1 MAVEIRAV
9 EPVKKE
15 LKKFVKF
22 GIDHY
27 KGNDCFVPPL
37 VMDDVNTL
45 RPDKNPA
52 FEFCEAQSFMA
63 YRDNVPV
70 GRITAIINNQVN
82 ERTGEK
88 NMRFGFVEF
97 IDDNEVADA
106 LFDAAIRWGKERG
119 MTTLTGPMGFSDL
132 DHEGMLVEAYGLRKR
147 CRLG

>member
-63 YRDNVPV
+63 
-70 GRITAIINNQVN
+70 
-82 ERTGEK
+82 
-88 NMRFGFVEF
+88 
-97 IDDNEVADA
+97 
-106 LFDAAIRWGKERG
+106 
-119 MTTLTGPMGFSDL
+119 
-132 DHEGMLVEAYGLRKR
+132 
-147 CRLG
+147 